1 MFPYPDDPRT
11 LTWFTALNFNNHPRT
26 ASDREVV
33 IEVPL
38 LVSTPVGCVCNEGAI
53 LFASGDVQDKT
64 ETGGTYE
71 MHSHHHNL

>member
-1 MFPYPDDPRT
+1 
-11 LTWFTALNFNNHPRT
+11 
-26 ASDREVV
+26 
-33 IEVPL
+33 
-38 LVSTPVGCVCNEGAI
+38 